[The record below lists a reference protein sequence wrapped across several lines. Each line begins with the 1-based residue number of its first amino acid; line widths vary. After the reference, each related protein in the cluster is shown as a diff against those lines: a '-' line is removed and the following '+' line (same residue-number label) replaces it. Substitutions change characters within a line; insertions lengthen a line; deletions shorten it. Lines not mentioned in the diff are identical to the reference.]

1 VNQRIFSRVVIYVVF
16 LGTLISFQTPSASA
30 VVASNPAAV
39 CSGATCTV
47 TFTSTSPADYYEWTT
62 PLSGEFILEVWGGQG
77 GVRPGGG
84 GAGGYSKGTATIA
97 SGTVLYIYP
106 GGAGAYNTGLS
117 AGGFNGGGNSASGGE
132 QQGGGG
138 GATHIATS
146 LGLLSTLSGNTAS
159 VLIVA
164 GGGGGSDSNSNGGAG
179 GGTTG
184 GNGTTNPSWNGNPGI
199 GGSQSAGGCANPPY
213 TTGITCGVFGRGGTG
228 DNSYGAGGGGG
239 WRGGG
244 GGYYDSGGG
253 GGSGYLAS
261 ALTTTSITA
270 GVRSGAGQAIIT
282 YPNGPRVTSFTS
294 SSLITNS
301 SSITHSLTF
310 SETVTGLTTGDFVIT
325 GTGSSTC
332 SINLSGS
339 GNSYTASLSSCSQGT
354 VILTISANS
363 VSNGSSQV
371 GPTSLVSAPTVV
383 IDQTAPTISTVTAPN
398 NGTYKPVDTP
408 TFTVAFS
415 ESVTV
420 TGTPRLTLTVGSF
433 TKYANYVSQTDSR
446 TALFRYTVASNINE
460 FDTDGISISNTLD
473 LNSGSIADLAT
484 NSLSTLTFSAP
495 NTSGILVAQPPAA
508 PTIDSATA
516 GSGFIRINF
525 TAGATYGTPITNY
538 QWSTNNGSNWTA
550 RSPVDTSTPLT
561 ISGLT
566 NGTSYQVRIRAVST
580 VGNSDSSTSITATPN
595 AVTVASGSN
604 ISTTFGRSDS
614 STAFTSSGGVGP
626 YTYTLST
633 TVPGI
638 TISSGVV
645 TTSSTLNAG
654 TYSLNVVSTDSFL
667 ATGTKAITVTVDK
680 ATQETL
686 TITSTNAVFNGA
698 GSSLTLFTIGGTD
711 TGTVTYAIAG
721 GLNPSGC
728 QISGSQLSVTSAGTC
743 QVIATKAA
751 TTNYLVAVSE
761 TATITF
767 LQFVSNQQ
775 VQTQSVPTELPII
788 GQNSLDVSEINTV
801 PAITGVFLVGS
812 TYEINGTGFAGVV
825 RVIIGGTEAS
835 ITSSTSSKIVV
846 NSAGLMPG
854 PLFIECSD
862 GRVGPSPFYFFTP

>member
-1 VNQRIFSRVVIYVVF
+1 
-16 LGTLISFQTPSASA
+16 
-30 VVASNPAAV
+30 
-39 CSGATCTV
+39 
-47 TFTSTSPADYYEWTT
+47 
-62 PLSGEFILEVWGGQG
+62 
-77 GVRPGGG
+77 
-84 GAGGYSKGTATIA
+84 
-97 SGTVLYIYP
+97 
-106 GGAGAYNTGLS
+106 
-117 AGGFNGGGNSASGGE
+117 
-132 QQGGGG
+132 
-138 GATHIATS
+138 
-146 LGLLSTLSGNTAS
+146 
-159 VLIVA
+159 
-164 GGGGGSDSNSNGGAG
+164 
-179 GGTTG
+179 
-184 GNGTTNPSWNGNPGI
+184 
-199 GGSQSAGGCANPPY
+199 
-213 TTGITCGVFGRGGTG
+213 
-228 DNSYGAGGGGG
+228 
-239 WRGGG
+239 
-244 GGYYDSGGG
+244 
-253 GGSGYLAS
+253 
-261 ALTTTSITA
+261 
-270 GVRSGAGQAIIT
+270 
-282 YPNGPRVTSFTS
+282 
-294 SSLITNS
+294 
-301 SSITHSLTF
+301 
-310 SETVTGLTTGDFVIT
+310 
-325 GTGSSTC
+325 
-332 SINLSGS
+332 
-339 GNSYTASLSSCSQGT
+339 
-354 VILTISANS
+354 
-363 VSNGSSQV
+363 
-371 GPTSLVSAPTVV
+371 
-383 IDQTAPTISTVTAPN
+383 
-398 NGTYKPVDTP
+398 
-408 TFTVAFS
+408 VAFS

-420 TGTPRLTLTVGSF
+420 TGTPRLTLTVGSS
-433 TKYANYVSQTDSR
+433 TRYANYVSQTDSR

-484 NSLSTLTFSAP
+484 NSLSTLTFIAP

-516 GSGFIRINF
+516 GSGFIRVNF

-566 NGTSYQVRIRAVST
+566 NGTSYQVRIRAVSA

-645 TTSSTLNAG
+645 TASSTLNAG

-667 ATGTKAITVTVDK
+667 ATGTRAITVTVNK

-751 TTNYLVAVSE
+751 TTNYLVAVSDTWAYRQI
-761 TATITF
+761 TAT
-767 LQFVSNQQ
+767 V
-775 VQTQSVPTELPII
+775 
-788 GQNSLDVSEINTV
+788 
-801 PAITGVFLVGS
+801 
-812 TYEINGTGFAGVV
+812 
-825 RVIIGGTEAS
+825 
-835 ITSSTSSKIVV
+835 
-846 NSAGLMPG
+846 
-854 PLFIECSD
+854 
-862 GRVGPSPFYFFTP
+862 

>member
-1 VNQRIFSRVVIYVVF
+1 MIGLPLSTNPAYAVSGTYNAGSGSTSNFSPFYNFVAGEILTAFTYSQSGDPYLYF
-16 LGTLISFQTPSASA
+16 LNSSGV
-30 VVASNPAAV
+30 VVAQDDDAAGYPNSRIIYTIPSSGQYRFRNGCYNNGS
-39 CSGATCTV
+39 CSYSVNYST
-47 TFTSTSPADYYEWTT
+47 TSPAPSISSVNSSTANGTYTVGSTISIQINFSEAVNVTGT
-62 PLSGEFILEVWGGQG
+62 PTLTLETGNTD
-77 GVRPGGG
+77 RSIN
-84 GAGGYSKGTATIA
+84 YA
-97 SGTVLYIYP
+97 SGSGSATLNFSYTVQ
-106 GGAGAYNTGLS
+106 TS
-117 AGGFNGGGNSASGGE
+117 DTSGDLGYV
-132 QQGGGG
+132 
-138 GATHIATS
+138 ATNS
-146 LGLLSTLSGNTAS
+146 LGL
-159 VLIVA
+159 
-164 GGGGGSDSNSNGGAG
+164 NGGTINSSAG
-179 GGTTG
+179 NAANLTLPSPGAANSLSANKSIVIDTTG
-184 GNGTTNPSWNGNPGI
+184 PSVNSVTSSTTN
-199 GGSQSAGGCANPPY
+199 GSFKAAG
-213 TTGITCGVFGRGGTG
+213 TI
-228 DNSYGAGGGGG
+228 
-239 WRGGG
+239 
-244 GGYYDSGGG
+244 
-253 GGSGYLAS
+253 
-261 ALTTTSITA
+261 SIQI
-270 GVRSGAGQAIIT
+270 V
-282 YPNGPRVTSFTS
+282 
-294 SSLITNS
+294 
-301 SSITHSLTF
+301 F
-310 SETVTGLTTGDFVIT
+310 SENIVIT
-325 GTGSSTC
+325 GTPQLTLETGATDR
-332 SINLSGS
+332 ILN
-339 GNSYTASLSSCSQGT
+339 YVSLSANTATFTYTVQAGDTSNDLDYVSTAALSLNAGT
-354 VILTISANS
+354 IRDSVGNNATLSLPAPGSANS
-363 VSNGSSQV
+363 LGANKSII
-371 GPTSLVSAPTVV
+371 
-383 IDQTAPTISTVTAPN
+383 IDTTAPAISTVTAPN

-420 TGTPRLTLTVGSF
+420 TGTPRLTLTVGSS
-433 TKYANYVSQTDSR
+433 TRYANYVSQADSR
-446 TALFRYTVASNINE
+446 TALFRYTVASNITE

-516 GSGFIRINF
+516 GSGFIRVNF
-525 TAGATYGTPITNY
+525 TAGPTYGTPITNY

-566 NGTSYQVRIRAVST
+566 NGTSYQVRIRAVSA

-595 AVTVASGSN
+595 AVTVAGGSN

-667 ATGTKAITVTVDK
+667 ATGTKAITVTVNK

-711 TGTVTYAIAG
+711 TGTVTYAIAS

-728 QISGSQLSVTSAGTC
+728 QLSGSQLSVTSAGTC

-751 TTNYLVAVSE
+751 TTNYLVAVSD
-761 TATITF
+761 TATVTF

-775 VQTQSVPTELPII
+775 VQTQSVPTQLPII

-825 RVIIGGTEAS
+825 RVIIGGAEAS
-835 ITSSTSSKIVV
+835 ITSSTSSKIVI

-862 GRVGPSPFYFFTP
+862 GRIGPSPFYFFTP

>member
-1 VNQRIFSRVVIYVVF
+1 MSRSRRFKIIF
-16 LGTLISFQTPSASA
+16 TLISALGINFFVAPYAIAASNVTVLATGFTWVGPKDLTLSTTTGWTQIVSSTFDDEFQKLSLGASFNVGFEGATYNCVEIHSNTYLAFQPTCTTDPANQTANFSDYNALTPSLPAKKAIHMCSADNSYQKVFYRFENSNTKLRIRYEGNNSTSGTVGTPTIVYEALLTQNSSIIDIGIGIHSRCNQNSGLLGVTTGTDNVWEGTWPSPQATYTANNYTITSAINVKNTDYRISSGPAVSTFTSIQSSPTNTNSAISYSLTMSESVTGMENADFENAGTAINCAFTVSGSGTSYTLSVSSCGEGTLQPRLKANTVTGSSVGPISASA
-30 VVASNPAAV
+30 A
-39 CSGATCTV
+39 
-47 TFTSTSPADYYEWTT
+47 TST
-62 PLSGEFILEVWGGQG
+62 I
-77 GVRPGGG
+77 
-84 GAGGYSKGTATIA
+84 
-97 SGTVLYIYP
+97 
-106 GGAGAYNTGLS
+106 
-117 AGGFNGGGNSASGGE
+117 
-132 QQGGGG
+132 
-138 GATHIATS
+138 
-146 LGLLSTLSGNTAS
+146 
-159 VLIVA
+159 
-164 GGGGGSDSNSNGGAG
+164 
-179 GGTTG
+179 
-184 GNGTTNPSWNGNPGI
+184 
-199 GGSQSAGGCANPPY
+199 
-213 TTGITCGVFGRGGTG
+213 
-228 DNSYGAGGGGG
+228 
-239 WRGGG
+239 
-244 GGYYDSGGG
+244 
-253 GGSGYLAS
+253 
-261 ALTTTSITA
+261 
-270 GVRSGAGQAIIT
+270 
-282 YPNGPRVTSFTS
+282 
-294 SSLITNS
+294 
-301 SSITHSLTF
+301 
-310 SETVTGLTTGDFVIT
+310 
-325 GTGSSTC
+325 
-332 SINLSGS
+332 
-339 GNSYTASLSSCSQGT
+339 
-354 VILTISANS
+354 
-363 VSNGSSQV
+363 
-371 GPTSLVSAPTVV
+371 V
-383 IDQTAPTISTVTAPN
+383 IDRTSPTISTVTAPN

-446 TALFRYTVASNINE
+446 TALFRYTVASNITE
-460 FDTDGISISNTLD
+460 FDIDGISIANTLD

-516 GSGFIRINF
+516 GSGFIRVNF
-525 TAGATYGTPITNY
+525 TAGPTYGTPITNY

-550 RSPVDTSTPLT
+550 RSPADTSTPLT

-566 NGTSYQVRIRAVST
+566 NGTSYQVRIRAVSA

-595 AVTVASGSN
+595 AVTVAGGSN

-614 STAFTSSGGVGP
+614 STAFTSTGGVGP

-645 TTSSTLNAG
+645 TASSTLNAG
-654 TYSLNVVSTDSFL
+654 TYSFNVVSTDSFL
-667 ATGTKAITVTVDK
+667 ATGTKAITVTVNK

-686 TITSTNAVFNGA
+686 TITSTNAVFNGV
-698 GSSLTLFTIGGTD
+698 GSSVTLFSVGGTD

-743 QVIATKAA
+743 QVIATKAT
-751 TTNYLVAVSE
+751 TTNYLVAISD
-761 TATITF
+761 TATVTF

-775 VQTQSVPTELPII
+775 VQTQSVPTQLPII

-812 TYEINGTGFAGVV
+812 TYEINGTGFTGVV

-835 ITSSTSSKIVV
+835 ITSSTSSKIVI

>member
-1 VNQRIFSRVVIYVVF
+1 M
-16 LGTLISFQTPSASA
+16 
-30 VVASNPAAV
+30 
-39 CSGATCTV
+39 
-47 TFTSTSPADYYEWTT
+47 
-62 PLSGEFILEVWGGQG
+62 
-77 GVRPGGG
+77 
-84 GAGGYSKGTATIA
+84 
-97 SGTVLYIYP
+97 
-106 GGAGAYNTGLS
+106 
-117 AGGFNGGGNSASGGE
+117 
-132 QQGGGG
+132 
-138 GATHIATS
+138 
-146 LGLLSTLSGNTAS
+146 
-159 VLIVA
+159 
-164 GGGGGSDSNSNGGAG
+164 
-179 GGTTG
+179 
-184 GNGTTNPSWNGNPGI
+184 
-199 GGSQSAGGCANPPY
+199 
-213 TTGITCGVFGRGGTG
+213 
-228 DNSYGAGGGGG
+228 
-239 WRGGG
+239 
-244 GGYYDSGGG
+244 
-253 GGSGYLAS
+253 
-261 ALTTTSITA
+261 
-270 GVRSGAGQAIIT
+270 
-282 YPNGPRVTSFTS
+282 
-294 SSLITNS
+294 
-301 SSITHSLTF
+301 
-310 SETVTGLTTGDFVIT
+310 
-325 GTGSSTC
+325 
-332 SINLSGS
+332 
-339 GNSYTASLSSCSQGT
+339 
-354 VILTISANS
+354 
-363 VSNGSSQV
+363 
-371 GPTSLVSAPTVV
+371 
-383 IDQTAPTISTVTAPN
+383 DQTAPTISTVTAPN

-595 AVTVASGSN
+595 AVTVAGGSN

-614 STAFTSSGGVGP
+614 STAFTSTGGVGP

-638 TISSGVV
+638 TISNGVV
-645 TTSSTLNAG
+645 TASSTLNAG

-667 ATGTKAITVTVDK
+667 ATGTKAITVTVNK

-686 TITSTNAVFNGA
+686 TITSTNAVFNGS
-698 GSSLTLFTIGGTD
+698 GSSLTLFAIGGTD
-711 TGTVTYAIAG
+711 TGTVTYAIAS

-751 TTNYLVAVSE
+751 TTNYLVAVSD
-761 TATITF
+761 TATVTF

-775 VQTQSVPTELPII
+775 VQTQSVPTQLPII

-835 ITSSTSSKIVV
+835 ITSSTSSKIVI